1 MKRLIILPLLLLALS
16 LSAAPISEQ
25 KAREIA
31 AEFFSTNAT
40 RSSAVQLELA
50 WAGDDAYKI
59 SNVQTRSTSDSAL
72 MYIYN
77 RTDSKGFVI
86 IAGDDSAPRPIL
98 AFSYDNDFDTKDV
111 ADGARMLLADLCAE
125 IKDTEYSTLSTSEIS
140 TRASVGNIVCEY
152 KTALWGQGAPFNN
165 ESPTLPEAG
174 KAISGCVATAM
185 SIIAYYHKWP
195 EKGVGTTPE
204 YTYSYH
210 SNIENTV
217 PANTLGRTY
226 RYDMMLDKYEG
237 VSYTKGQ
244 GDAVAALMY
253 DMATSVKMKFDP
265 EGSGASAANVPS
277 AMINYFGYSKNSMC
291 VKRIE
296 YTYKEWSDLI
306 KNNIKKYGPTFFG
319 GKNGDTGGHAFV
331 LEGYTDADYFKFNLG
346 WNGKSNGYY
355 LLSEKYAVSQHAVTD
370 MYPDKDGTSTY
381 RDYLSLRSFTS
392 SSSGRV
398 YKGIHTDATEYQS
411 GNQFT
416 AYIGVRNAGVAAFSG
431 QVGIA
436 LCDKDNKI
444 KKVLTTRSIS
454 RSAGSGTSGYSFT
467 TQLTPS
473 DIASGDKL
481 RLVYKG
487 GYSTDWQ
494 IARRYD
500 EETIDE
506 VLLSVE
512 PEEVAKSLTM
522 EYNKEQQSLTFSSVH
537 AIQFMMNG
545 STGTTVANTG
555 VAAHTEYSVSTS
567 SIEKGEYTLSF
578 SSGGKPYMLKVVF

>member
-1 MKRLIILPLLLLALS
+1 MLLALS
-16 LSAAPISEQ
+16 LSAAPLSEQ

-40 RSSAVQLELA
+40 RSSAVQFELA

-125 IKDTEYSTLSTSEIS
+125 IKDTEYSTLSTSYIS

-237 VSYTKGQ
+237 FSYTKGQ

-253 DMATSVKMKFDP
+253 DMATAVKMKFDP
-265 EGSGASAANVPS
+265 EGSGASASNVSP
-277 AMINYFGYSKNSMC
+277 AMINYFGYSKSALYISR
-291 VKRIE
+291 KK
-296 YTYKEWSDLI
+296 YDSDKEWNDLI
-306 KNNIKKYGPTFFG
+306 KNNLKKYGPTFFG
-319 GKNGDTGGHAFV
+319 GSNGEGGHAFV

-355 LLSEKYAVSQHAVTD
+355 LLSEKYTVNQHTVID
-370 MYPDKDGTSTY
+370 MYPDRDGTSTY
-381 RDYLSLRSFTS
+381 RDYLSLKSFTS

-416 AYIGVRNAGVAAFSG
+416 AYIGVRNAGVADFSG

-444 KKVLTTRSIS
+444 KNVLTTRNIS
-454 RSAGSGTSGYSFT
+454 RSAGSSTSGYSLNI
-467 TQLTPS
+467 QLTPS
-473 DIASGDKL
+473 DIASGDNL
-481 RLVYKG
+481 RVVYKG

-494 IARRYD
+494 IARRSN
-500 EETIDE
+500 EETIDK

-555 VAAHTEYSVSTS
+555 VVAHTEYSVSTS

>member
-165 ESPTLPEAG
+165 ESPTLSNG
-174 KAISGCVATAM
+174 NKTITGCVATALA
-185 SIIAYYHKWP
+185 IIAYYHKWP

-204 YTYSYH
+204 YTYSGP

-253 DMATSVKMKFDP
+253 DIGTSVGMKFDP
-265 EGSGASAANVPS
+265 EGSSPTYDRTRAMRNYFSYSKSALYLKR
-277 AMINYFGYSKNSMC
+277 INYSD
-291 VKRIE
+291 
-296 YTYKEWSDLI
+296 KEWTSLL
-306 KNNIKKYGPTFFG
+306 KENLAQLGPTIYG
-319 GKNGDTGGHAFV
+319 GESESSGHSWV
-331 LEGYTDADYFKFNLG
+331 MEGYTDADYFKNNFG

-355 LLSEKYAVSQHAVTD
+355 LLSELKYNIHKALLY
-370 MYPDKDGTSTY
+370 MYPDRDGTSTY
-381 RDYLSLRSFTS
+381 RDYLSLKSFTS

-411 GNQFT
+411 GNKFT
-416 AYIGVRNAGVAAFSG
+416 TYIGVRNAGAVDFSG

-436 LCDKDNKI
+436 LCDKDNNI
-444 KKVLTTRSIS
+444 KKVLTTKSIS
-454 RSAGSGTSGYSFT
+454 RNAGSGSSGYSFT
-467 TQLTPS
+467 IQLTPS

-555 VAAHTEYSVSTS
+555 VVAHTEYSVSTS